1 MANKR
6 EIYYI
11 ESEPAGGVDLT
22 PPPLLTHGN
31 QTWFKL
37 LALISFTS
45 ALFVC
50 AALIWLIVCRPS
62 RLPVTDSQI
71 KRDALTSERA
81 RRRRRSCWSREKT
94 KFRRRLRYLI
104 FGKVKIQSPKFTSS
118 SDPETAELI
127 NANKQQITKPTRTN
141 LNNVTLN
148 KEKKDLKKK

>member
-1 MANKR
+1 MAANKR

-11 ESEPAGGVDLT
+11 ESESVGGGGVDLT

-31 QTWFKL
+31 QTVFKL

-50 AALIWLIVCRPS
+50 AALIWLIVCRQS

-71 KRDALTSERA
+71 KRDALTIEHA
-81 RRRRRSCWSREKT
+81 RRRERNCWSREKT

-118 SDPETAELI
+118 SDPETAGLI
-127 NANKQQITKPTRTN
+127 SGQQAVKTTNTN
-141 LNNVTLN
+141 LNVTLN